1 MILKILM
8 FGFCL
13 LLTPL
18 MAADS
23 SQTIAVLDFT
33 NNSLLNKAEFES
45 LSKGLAEMLISE
57 LSQVPALEVVERQK
71 LNALLAEMQLAQTG
85 LISETSTAK
94 IGQLLGAQY
103 LVLGSFMAVPGNKIR
118 IDARSVHVET
128 GKTLLAEKSEG
139 NTKDILKLIN
149 KLSTKILERLQVKFA
164 SSMLASARATSP
176 EAIQAFSLGLN
187 YEDLGNKAQAL
198 KMYQQALKLDKN
210 LQVAQKRL
218 DSLSKN

>member
-1 MILKILM
+1 MILKILIL
-8 FGFCL
+8 GFCL

-57 LSQVPALEVVERQK
+57 LSQVPTLQVVERQK

-85 LISETSTAK
+85 LISETSSAK

-210 LQVAQKRL
+210 LHVAQKRL

>member
-23 SQTIAVLDFT
+23 SKTIAVLDFT